1 MRILASI
8 KIIPIG
14 TRDTSL
20 SRYVATAVNVLKD
33 LGIKYMITPFNTSIE
48 LEDLSKLNIIMERI
62 IDSLSSLGV
71 KRVAIDIQLDIRL
84 DKEITLEYK
93 IRTVEEKISK

>member
-1 MRILASI
+1 MVR
-8 KIIPIG
+8 
-14 TRDTSL
+14 L
-20 SRYVATAVNVLKD
+20 SVVNVLKD